1 MRILAI
7 DTSCGAASVAVV
19 ESGRAGPLAVISR
32 PMARG
37 HAEALAP
44 MVEEAMRGV
53 EGGFPSLARI
63 AVAVGPGSFTGIRV
77 GLAMARAMGVA
88 LAIPVVGV
96 STLAAFAAPLL
107 SEPRTGNHSVHNRRS
122 TRLSL
127 FSVVRGVRPSAGA
140 ASFRRAPGV
149 CPSDWRRT
157 RLVRRRRRR
166 ARRQRSAA
174 RRTALRPRR
183 CASRARHCRSR
194 SDGPRRR
201 PLEESRAPRLRETA
215 RCAAKCG
222 RAHCQGAGLS
232 TRSSP

>member
-19 ESGRAGPLAVISR
+19 ESGRAEPLAVISR

-37 HAEALAP
+37 HAEALP
-44 MVEEAMRGV
+44 LMVEEAMRSI
-53 EGGFPSLARI
+53 EGGLSLAR
-63 AVAVGPGSFTGIRV
+63 AHRGRNRSWLLHRHPCRPRHG
-77 GLAMARAMGVA
+77 ARDGGGACNSRGRRFDSGRLRRAA
-88 LAIPVVGV
+88 LER
-96 STLAAFAAPLL
+96 APDW
-107 SEPRTGNHSVHNRRS
+107 NHSFHNRRS
-122 TRLSL
+122 TRLGL

-140 ASFRRAPGV
+140 ASLRHAPGV
-149 CPSDWRRT
+149 CPRDRRRT
-157 RLVRRRRRR
+157 GLVRRRRRR
-166 ARRQRSAA
+166 ARRQRSPA

-183 CASRARHCRSR
+183 CASRAGHCRSR

-201 PLEESRAPRLRETA
+201 PLEESRASRLRETA

-222 RAHCQGAGLS
+222 RAHRQGTGLS

>member
-107 SEPRTGNHSVHNRRS
+107 SEPRTGIIASTIDARHGSVYFQ
-122 TRLSL
+122 L
-127 FSVVRGVRPSAGA
+127 FEASGRPLGPPRCDTPRECVRAIGAGPAWFAGDAAALVASEAQRAGLPYDLDAARVAPDIVALARMGLAVDPSKSPARPVYVKPPDARPNSAEPIA
-140 ASFRRAPGV
+140 RAP
-149 CPSDWRRT
+149 
-157 RLVRRRRRR
+157 
-166 ARRQRSAA
+166 A
-174 RRTALRPRR
+174 
-183 CASRARHCRSR
+183 
-194 SDGPRRR
+194 
-201 PLEESRAPRLRETA
+201 
-215 RCAAKCG
+215 
-222 RAHCQGAGLS
+222 
-232 TRSSP
+232 

>member
-19 ESGRAGPLAVISR
+19 EGGQAGPLAVISR

-37 HAEALAP
+37 HAEALP
-44 MVEEAMRGV
+44 LMVEEAMRGI

-63 AVAVGPGSFTGIRV
+63 AVAMGPGSFTGIRV

-107 SEPRTGNHSVHNRRS
+107 SEPRSGIIAATIDARHGSVYFQ
-122 TRLSL
+122 L
-127 FSVVRGVRPSAGA
+127 FEASGRPLGPPRCDTLA
-140 ASFRRAPGV
+140 GV
-149 CPSDWRRT
+149 CARDWRRT
-157 RLVRRRRRR
+157 GLVRRRRRR
-166 ARRQRSAA
+166 ACRQRSPT

-183 CASRARHCRSR
+183 RASRAGHCRSR
-194 SDGPRRR
+194 SDGSRRR
-201 PLEESRAPRLRETA
+201 PREESRASRLRETPG
-215 RCAAKCG
+215 CAAKCG
-222 RAHCQGAGLS
+222 RAHRQGAGLS
-232 TRSSP
+232 ARSSP